1 MKFAL
6 RRNLI
11 YPFQLLIF
19 NVLRDTEST
28 LISTFFNFS
37 NPLIYTPLMFLGE
50 FSAGIIIYSYHK
62 KFLSNNDKEKESTTS
77 HKIKLIQNQSYLTA
91 IDSNKKIIFLIF
103 ISAFF
108 DFVQF
113 MISLNTPKFLYI
125 SGSIE
130 SRLGGFLT
138 IFDALFYYYVLRF
151 RIYRHQLFSLIVIGI
166 CLGIV
171 VISEFFFQE
180 INIFVSYGQFF
191 AVIFLNFVKQF
202 CSAMVDSVEKY
213 LFEYNKLNQFL
224 ALMFEGIFG
233 FILSFFYSLFYS
245 PFGDFILFKKNHS
258 SSDFAILIFMLL
270 LYSILSGAKNA
281 FRVTTTKV
289 YSPMATTFLD
299 YILNPFY
306 MIYDFASKGDYITN
320 GKSNLAYFIIN
331 LFLSLIISFCGCVYN
346 EFLILFF
353 CNLERDTYNQIIRR
367 SSLERELNSLSSIP
381 DFEEYGNGS
390 FSF

>member
-50 FSAGIIIYSYHK
+50 FSAGIIIYLYHK
-62 KFLSNNDKEKESTTS
+62 KFLSNNNKQKESPKS
-77 HKIKLIQNQSYLTA
+77 HNIKLIQNQSYLTA
-91 IDSNKKIIFLIF
+91 IDS
-103 ISAFF
+103 
-108 DFVQF
+108 
-113 MISLNTPKFLYI
+113 
-125 SGSIE
+125 E

-151 RIYRHQLFSLIVIGI
+151 RIYKHQLFSLIVIGI

-306 MIYDFASKGDYITN
+306 MIYD
-320 GKSNLAYFIIN
+320 
-331 LFLSLIISFCGCVYN
+331 
-346 EFLILFF
+346 
-353 CNLERDTYNQIIRR
+353 
-367 SSLERELNSLSSIP
+367 
-381 DFEEYGNGS
+381 
-390 FSF
+390 